1 MVRRRNMYIFKPCP
15 ILNWNCRNCGR
26 YFLLCFWNLLEM
38 ITLKELT
45 ILIPNSFLT
54 GDVPT
59 KDFTIRTQFVSLDKK
74 GCVFSSSS
82 LFSLKSFFAWNCK
95 LLQILIQTEKTRET
109 IINAWYFID
118 VQYSFTGCNK

>member
-1 MVRRRNMYIFKPCP
+1 
-15 ILNWNCRNCGR
+15 
-26 YFLLCFWNLLEM
+26 M

-59 KDFTIRTQFVSLDKK
+59 KDFTKRTQFVSLDKK
-74 GCVFSSSS
+74 GCVFSSSN
-82 LFSLKSFFAWNCK
+82 LFCLKSFFAWNCK
-95 LLQILIQTEKTRET
+95 LLQILIHTEKTRET

-118 VQYSFTGCNK
+118 VQYSFTDSEGCNK